1 MRLPLI
7 TCLFTAFATTA
18 LAAPVQW
25 STVSGGN
32 DHYYELITA
41 PLDWV
46 SARSDATSRQH
57 AGFQGYLTSIT
68 SQAEQNFVLNV
79 IAGQPAVWTGGADLF
94 NEGTWTWHDGP
105 EHGTIF
111 HQNGV
116 NIGYNAFIGSEP
128 NGGTGENALET
139 GFFGSFWNDRPETQP
154 WGYVVEY
161 GGIAA
166 SSQVPIPAAGL
177 LLFGAFGWLGLQK
190 RRQSS

>member
-1 MRLPLI
+1 MPGLTLTEKRMRLPLI

-139 GFFGSFWNDRPETQP
+139 GFFGSFWND
-154 WGYVVEY
+154 GC
-161 GGIAA
+161 G
-166 SSQVPIPAAGL
+166 PAAV
-177 LLFGAFGWLGLQK
+177 
-190 RRQSS
+190 RRVRLAWSAETAAIQLSLPP